1 MSKNKEEKKMKETMK
16 NITLQETK
24 VETVKLHL
32 IGDEDLVLCGKAR
45 SYELPEIWKQSHA
58 KGSKMP
64 EKYNQPYSLFEKL
77 ITSVHWLNPIE
88 YHDDDWSLYTEEE
101 WRKYLTENKPCILAK
116 AWTESFKESFLSC
129 GFKDS
134 TGRTGADLKRTLSM
148 THRLTPIDFA
158 EAGYDLH
165 LVPNNSISHTNVLS
179 APSVFRG
186 WSCNIGVTFLPKV
199 FPIETIIE
207 MVQTAGK
214 FIGIGSRRG
223 DGYGRY
229 HIESVEIQKG

>member
-1 MSKNKEEKKMKETMK
+1 MEKTTK
-16 NITLQETK
+16 ITLHETK
-24 VETVKLHL
+24 VETIKMNLV
-32 IGDEDLVLCGKAR
+32 GDEELVLCGKAR
-45 SYELPEIWKQSHA
+45 SYELPEVWKQSHP

-64 EKYNQPYSLFEKL
+64 EKFNQPYSLFEKL
-77 ITSVHWLNPIE
+77 ITSIHWLNPIE

-116 AWTESFKESFLSC
+116 AWTESFKEAFLSC
-129 GFKDS
+129 GLKES

-148 THRLTPIDFA
+148 PHRLTPIDFA
-158 EAGYDLH
+158 EAGFDLH
-165 LVPNNSISHTNVLS
+165 LVPNNTLTHTNVLS

-186 WSCNIGVTFLPKV
+186 WSCTIGVTFLPKV
-199 FPIETIIE
+199 FPTETIIE